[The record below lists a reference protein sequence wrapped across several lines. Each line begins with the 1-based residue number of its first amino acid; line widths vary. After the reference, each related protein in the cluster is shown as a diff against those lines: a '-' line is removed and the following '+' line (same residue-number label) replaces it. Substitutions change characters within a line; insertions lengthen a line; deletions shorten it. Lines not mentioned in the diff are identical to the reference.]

1 MNDSPMQEMD
11 NSKEEKTMVENE
23 VAESKM
29 EANCAIEQTNESKNI
44 EPKKKRLFYR
54 FCKRGFDICASVFGL
69 IILSPLM
76 LIIAIAIKAEDKG
89 PAIFRTMR
97 IGKDCKKF
105 RFYKF
110 RSMIISAPED
120 CAPRKLKNSES
131 LITKVG
137 GFLRKTSL
145 DEIPQLVC
153 ILKGDMSFIG
163 PRPAGISE
171 EDLIA
176 AREKTGANSVVPG
189 LTGLAQISGRDVLA
203 AQVEKKA
210 KIDGEYVEKQGFWLD
225 FKIFCLTI
233 VKVFKRSDVVE
244 GTNVAQGA
252 GETKEEKQQEA

>member
-1 MNDSPMQEMD
+1 MQEMD

-23 VAESKM
+23 VAASNM
-29 EANCAIEQTNESKNI
+29 EANCAMEQMNECKKTG
-44 EPKKKRLFYR
+44 PKKKRLFYR
-54 FCKRGFDICASVFGL
+54 FCKRGFDICASIFGL

-76 LIIAIAIKAEDKG
+76 LIIAIAIKLEDKG

-97 IGKDCKKF
+97 VGKDCKHF

-110 RSMIISAPED
+110 RSMIISAPKD
-120 CAPRKLKNSES
+120 CAPRLLKDTDS

-176 AREKTGANSVVPG
+176 EREKTGANSVVPG
-189 LTGLAQISGRDVLA
+189 LTGLAQVSGRDVLA
-203 AQVEKKA
+203 AQVKKKA

-244 GTNVAQGA
+244 GTNVVQNEE
-252 GETKEEKQQEA
+252 ETQKAEKKEA